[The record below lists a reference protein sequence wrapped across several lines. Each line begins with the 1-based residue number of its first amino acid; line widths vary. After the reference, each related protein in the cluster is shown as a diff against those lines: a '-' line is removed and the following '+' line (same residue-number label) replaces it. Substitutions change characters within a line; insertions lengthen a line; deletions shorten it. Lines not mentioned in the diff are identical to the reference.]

1 MPLEGLA
8 EALIRPVIELVLQPV
23 AEAVL
28 HLTGYVTGFIVVPVA
43 TLGLV
48 VVEQPEE
55 GIDPMTSHWLRAPS
69 ERIVLSMDWGSMVG
83 LLTWLLVGVVALL
96 IYCTSGPS

>member
-8 EALIRPVIELVLQPV
+8 EALIRPVVELVLQPI

-28 HLTGYVTGFIVVPVA
+28 HLAGYLTGFIVVPVA
-43 TLGLV
+43 TLGYI
-48 VVEQPEE
+48 VVERLEE
-55 GIDPMTSHWLRAPS
+55 GVDAMTSSWLRTPGG
-69 ERIVLSMDWGSMVG
+69 RIVISADLGSVVG
-83 LLTWLLVGVVALL
+83 LLTWLAIGVTALL

>member
-8 EALIRPVIELVLQPV
+8 EALIRPVVELVLQPIG
-23 AEAVL
+23 EALV
-28 HLTGYVTGFIVVPVA
+28 HLTGYITGLIVVPIA
-43 TLGLV
+43 TLGHV

-55 GIDPMTSHWLRAPS
+55 GVEAMTCRWLRTS
-69 ERIVLSMDWGSMVG
+69 SGRIVINADLGSLVG
-83 LLTWLLVGVVALL
+83 FLTWLAIGVTALL